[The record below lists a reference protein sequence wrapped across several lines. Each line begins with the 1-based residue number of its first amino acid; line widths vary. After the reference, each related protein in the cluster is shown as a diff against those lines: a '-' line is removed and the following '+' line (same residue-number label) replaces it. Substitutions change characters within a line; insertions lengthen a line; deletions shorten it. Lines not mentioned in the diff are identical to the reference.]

1 MGVLLSEQGYH
12 RLAWTH
18 LIEWQRTSSLLLYR
32 IPPVLGPRPVSSRVS
47 GTTLTGSGDSAP
59 SLIPVLWTSSIWGPY
74 RRRIEVGSSQVV
86 ARSLKESS
94 GLQRFS
100 VGWENQ
106 RMQWR
111 SLFNKL
117 FDGRSALCSVFSVR
131 AWKQQEIPG
140 LCCSVRFSF
149 FSRLALKV
157 RMSLSSGR
165 DSAVPITCLF
175 WRVEGEITLP
185 WWLVRSGSG
194 AGLRSFFLRL
204 TLLQAYEFRDFPASG
219 PCHSSP
225 TTSIRSRFR
234 YRTAPRS
241 SVE

>member
-1 MGVLLSEQGYH
+1 MGGLPYPSLWHTTTQTVARVCVLLSEQGYH

-18 LIEWQRTSSLLLYR
+18 LIEWRRTCSLFLYR

-117 FDGRSALCSVFSVR
+117 FDGRSALCSVFSVCVLGNSKR
-131 AWKQQEIPG
+131 SRG
-140 LCCSVRFSF
+140 SVAPCAFH
-149 FSRLALKV
+149 
-157 RMSLSSGR
+157 SL
-165 DSAVPITCLF
+165 
-175 WRVEGEITLP
+175 
-185 WWLVRSGSG
+185 
-194 AGLRSFFLRL
+194 AGLR
-204 TLLQAYEFRDFPASG
+204 
-219 PCHSSP
+219 
-225 TTSIRSRFR
+225 
-234 YRTAPRS
+234 
-241 SVE
+241 